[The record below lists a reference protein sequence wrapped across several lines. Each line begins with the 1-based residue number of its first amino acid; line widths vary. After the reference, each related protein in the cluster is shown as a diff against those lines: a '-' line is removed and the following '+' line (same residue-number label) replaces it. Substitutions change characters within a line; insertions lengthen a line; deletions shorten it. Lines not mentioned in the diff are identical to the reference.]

1 MYQPILPWAGYLF
14 SIQRQVF
21 WLADFLPVPSHN
33 HYGSSG
39 MRTGV
44 SSVHSGGDR
53 AGFSPCL
60 PYSPV
65 KNISYRAPFGLS
77 FQSVPSCPNP
87 KDNRKKEL
95 FLSYPI
101 PYSLSTKLPHNSS
114 IPIFPC
120 FPLSIQKAPNQKR
133 KFYRKKHFS
142 PIRTKNAFT
151 KISGSSSPLQK
162 REPHFL
168 IFILNRL
175 FQTFDD
181 SG

>member
-65 KNISYRAPFGLS
+65 KSISYRAPFGFS
-77 FQSVPSCPNP
+77 F
-87 KDNRKKEL
+87 
-95 FLSYPI
+95 
-101 PYSLSTKLPHNSS
+101 
-114 IPIFPC
+114 
-120 FPLSIQKAPNQKR
+120 
-133 KFYRKKHFS
+133 
-142 PIRTKNAFT
+142 
-151 KISGSSSPLQK
+151 
-162 REPHFL
+162 
-168 IFILNRL
+168 
-175 FQTFDD
+175 
-181 SG
+181 